1 MKFLYQFSAGDSFFH
16 RLDPRAKLIFVICY
30 LISAFFFPY
39 PWLMFIGVVVLIWLL
54 ARIKLRDY
62 WVFVMYMFPLMTVL
76 ILVQM
81 LVGPDPTLKIFGY
94 EIGFLSYPG
103 LVIGTRIAFRL
114 AVTGMSFIMFS
125 MTTDPFDFGLSLYRT
140 GMPYRVAYMIAFALR
155 FFPLL
160 QEELFVI
167 RSALQARAY
176 ASIGSNNPI
185 ALVRG
190 LGVSVVPLGVGA
202 LRRSQDIALAME
214 RRGLGFPDQLGTT
227 RVIFR
232 DVRLRP
238 WDFVVIA
245 ISIIGL
251 IATIVFFSSELGK
264 IWAPLPG

>member
-1 MKFLYQFSAGDSFFH
+1 MKFLYQFSAGNSFFH
-16 RLDPRAKLIFVICY
+16 RLDPRSKLIFVICY
-30 LISAFFFPY
+30 MIAAFYFPY

-54 ARIKLRDY
+54 AKIPLKSY
-62 WVFVMYMFPLMTVL
+62 WIFITYMLPLMIVLTV
-76 ILVQM
+76 IQM
-81 LVGPDPTLKIFGY
+81 LVGSKEVPLKLFGVTFPY
-94 EIGFLSYPG
+94 FSQAGFDLG
-103 LVIGTRIAFRL
+103 IRIAFRL
-114 AVTGMSFIMFS
+114 AVTGMGFIMFS

-140 GMPYRVAYMIAFALR
+140 GVPYRVAYMIAFALR

-176 ASIGSNNPI
+176 VSVGAKNP
-185 ALVRG
+185 VTVVKG

-232 DVRLRP
+232 DIRLRT
-238 WDFVVIA
+238 WDYIVIA
-245 ISIIGL
+245 FSIIML
-251 IATIVFFSSELGK
+251 VTTIVVFSSSMGAA
-264 IWAPLPG
+264 WAT